1 LLVMKKATDAS
12 SPSPDP
18 QIVSDAVTEYLSSFA
33 ALTRKPEEVLKGNQ
47 LPAHFD
53 IQRPA
58 YARSNRTAT
67 REAIKAARDHKL
79 QSPRFEAVRGKW
91 SDHLQMVLLIPES
104 KFVEGDPDLYEVSW
118 SNDGVEMR
126 IDLADALVPRQ
137 WATPPGMIRRVK
149 ATLYRNLPEHGS
161 ALVLDLP
168 GGEIREAPK
177 VVRDRKQRK
186 AEKEAGGQATAA
198 GGQST
203 ANADGTIGNTGSNA
217 GKADATPG
225 KADATPGKA
234 EATPGKAEATT
245 PVKAEPTT
253 GKTEAP
259 PAVEQSKAVPPAEPQ
274 P

>member
-1 LLVMKKATDAS
+1 LLVVKKATDAS
-12 SPSPDP
+12 SQSPDP
-18 QIVSDAVTEYLSSFA
+18 QKVSDAVTEYLSSFA

-67 REAIKAARDHKL
+67 REAVKAARDHKL

-149 ATLYRNLPEHGS
+149 ATLYRDLPEHGS
-161 ALVLDLP
+161 VLVLDLP

-198 GGQST
+198 GGRST
-203 ANADGTIGNTGSNA
+203 ANEATTGKTGSNA
-217 GKADATPG
+217 GKAEATPDKVEATPG
-225 KADATPGKA
+225 KAEVNPGKA
-234 EATPGKAEATT
+234 EATPGKAE
-245 PVKAEPTT
+245 PST
-253 GKTEAP
+253 GKTETP
-259 PAVEQSKAVPPAEPQ
+259 PEAQQQPKAAPPAEPQ
-274 P
+274 A